1 MSARDYRHTY
11 SRSVVKAPVV
21 MLLCSTLHVGI
32 MYALLCA
39 GMPSTHLRVTRWR
52 MGLALLALTGVAM
65 AVALHTRGW
74 RYTIWRL
81 GKATLLKYAIKH
93 EWMKLDTRQAETSLV
108 ILHDVFTKHSI
119 AFWPSEGTAL
129 GLVRERR
136 ILPWDDDVDVGIW
149 DTDRAQLA
157 RILPELASQ
166 GLHLADEQG
175 PYFWKFLRG
184 NVIVDVDMTG
194 PGHYCHAASCPC
206 DQIIPLVRNRT
217 EMQVFNRS
225 FSLPTEAYL
234 VRLYTED
241 WHIPRSHYKPPCQG
255 YSSNC

>member
-1 MSARDYRHTY
+1 
-11 SRSVVKAPVV
+11 
-21 MLLCSTLHVGI
+21 
-32 MYALLCA
+32 
-39 GMPSTHLRVTRWR
+39 

-65 AVALHTRGW
+65 AVAWHTRGW
-74 RYTIWRL
+74 RYTTWRL

-93 EWMKLDTRQAETSLV
+93 EWMQLDTRQAETSLV
-108 ILHDVFTKHSI
+108 ILRDVFTKHSI

-175 PYFWKFLRG
+175 PYFWKFLR
-184 NVIVDVDMTG
+184 
-194 PGHYCHAASCPC
+194 
-206 DQIIPLVRNRT
+206 
-217 EMQVFNRS
+217 
-225 FSLPTEAYL
+225 
-234 VRLYTED
+234 
-241 WHIPRSHYKPPCQG
+241 
-255 YSSNC
+255 